1 MFASAQS
8 GSLRAT
14 LRSWA
19 AELAPFPHRWRRAAR
34 VAFVTAIGAGVMA
47 ALQIDNPL
55 GLTLLVS
62 FALPEFAF
70 SLAAGVVFLIA
81 AAAIQLL
88 TLATVGA
95 TVDSPVVHVCVFI
108 AFAGVSTYLIYGVPR
123 LGRLWLWI
131 QIPAVTAFYMVLF
144 DRRTLGWDNA
154 QMFGGIAIAV
164 GLLWLFNNV
173 IWPMPAVSVL
183 TASLQS
189 TLARSRRRLSLSIAI
204 FLGDVS
210 PDHDRT
216 VASKLAYHLSLLHP
230 ATRNAISV
238 RQPAELL
245 AAVMVAERIHNE
257 IDRLCVTACAH
268 ATALD
273 QPRAA
278 TYATGAPQAETL
290 LETDPPHGA
299 EAVHGRDAFHEEE
312 TSRRA
317 AYGASYSY
325 AAAHAAASFQSS
337 AAHQES
343 SLSDDRERRDLL
355 EVAAAL
361 DRALVEYVIVLDR
374 SNEADDS
381 KLADLLEL
389 FRTHIARLHQGDVVS
404 QARSPG
410 GAMSETPSLGNA
422 VGVTSDSVSESHSLS
437 EVAQHLIAISELL
450 KIDAAELPRQSA
462 IQPSSKSSEE
472 LSSAML
478 LQPHPEAP
486 IEWAG
491 RHRRLALPRRSFTQP
506 TFPLNKF
513 LVRFCARHT
522 VAMTIA
528 FIAGLFDNNQAIH
541 AALWLLMIGGPP
553 SHGATVK
560 KFTMRAIGASG
571 ALIFAALATIVLAPN
586 FTTLSPYLTAIFIGV
601 LLMTYV
607 GEGGGQLS
615 YLAIGATAFVIAFS
629 SPGPRLDIVG
639 SMWTIWGISLG
650 MIIRAV
656 VSMVSIERPNRTL
669 AEEIERPLNAL
680 VKLVPVAS
688 DGLTGCGI
696 SEDAAPAID
705 EAAAGNA
712 AEVVGREKEATVLDE
727 EVRDEEAAVGRDEM
741 NRAEMAIGEG
751 AVTEMLRDE
760 VVANELEVMAG
771 IEEMLGVAADAQLQ
785 GASAGID
792 ARNLVDALDT
802 MRRLAFALGN
812 LSRAELAADS
822 SDDRGR
828 LVRDGF
834 DCAVRMKLDSWLA
847 SIRGQL
853 QPGQL
858 TEAPLR
864 TMVSSAS
871 ATTPDLNGP
880 LESLS
885 VSDSGIN
892 LAAREHVAELIRTL
906 ERQFAIVSLS

>member
-8 GSLRAT
+8 GSLRTT

-19 AELAPFPHRWRRAAR
+19 AELAPFHNRWRRAAR

-70 SLAAGVVFLIA
+70 SLATGVVFLIA

-144 DRRTLGWDNA
+144 DRRSLGWDNA
-154 QMFGGIAIAV
+154 QMFAGVAIAI
-164 GLLWLFNNV
+164 GLLWLFNSV

-204 FLGDVS
+204 FFGDVS

-216 VASKLAYHLSLLHP
+216 VASKLAYHLTLLHP

-245 AAVMVAERIHNE
+245 AAVMVVERIHNE

-273 QPRAA
+273 KPRVA
-278 TYATGAPQAETL
+278 
-290 LETDPPHGA
+290 
-299 EAVHGRDAFHEEE
+299 
-312 TSRRA
+312 
-317 AYGASYSY
+317 SY
-325 AAAHAAASFQSS
+325 AAAALQAGTLLEAEPARGFIGVPSDSRSESHLGSS
-337 AAHQES
+337 IQARTRYGEG
-343 SLSDDRERRDLL
+343 ERRDLL
-355 EVAAAL
+355 EAVAAL
-361 DRALVEYVIVLDR
+361 DRALIEYVTAIDR
-374 SNEADDS
+374 SDEADRS
-381 KLADLLEL
+381 KLADSLEL
-389 FRTHIARLHQGDVVS
+389 FRAHIARLHRGDVIS

-410 GAMSETPSLGNA
+410 GAMSETPSLGDA

-450 KIDAAELPRQSA
+450 KIDIAELPAESSA
-462 IQPSSKSSEE
+462 EPLHESPEV

-491 RHRRLALPRRSFTQP
+491 RRRRLALARRAFTQP

-586 FTTLSPYLTAIFIGV
+586 FTTLSPYMTAIFIGV

-629 SPGPRLDIVG
+629 GPGPRPDIVG
-639 SMWTIWGISLG
+639 SIWTIWGISLG

-680 VKLVPVAS
+680 VKLVPVAL
-688 DGLTGCGI
+688 DGLTGSGI
-696 SEDAAPAID
+696 SDDAAPAMD

-712 AEVVGREKEATVLDE
+712 AEVVGREKDAAVLDE
-727 EVRDEEAAVGRDEM
+727 EVRGEEAAVGRDEM
-741 NRAEMAIGEG
+741 NRAEVAIGEG
-751 AVTEMLRDE
+751 AVAEMLRDE
-760 VVANELEVMAG
+760 VVAAELEVMTG
-771 IEEMLGVAADAQLQ
+771 IEEMLSVAADAQLQ

-792 ARNLVDALDT
+792 ASNLVDALDT

-822 SDDRGR
+822 PDDRER

-834 DCAVRMKLDSWLA
+834 DRAVRTRLESWLA
-847 SIRGQL
+847 SIREQL
-853 QPGQL
+853 QPDQL

-864 TMVSSAS
+864 TMIPSTT
-871 ATTPDLNGP
+871 ATSQALDAA
-880 LESLS
+880 LESLR

-892 LAAREHVAELIRTL
+892 LAAREHVSALICTF